1 MYICIFTNWSSLYM
15 TTLNKKS
22 CVLKKTC
29 NLMTILLILC
39 SNLHVHAGF
48 RGVVVV
54 DRLKDDKLHKWQK
67 NSLNNWIFRKVL
79 LLNLFS

>member
-1 MYICIFTNWSSLYM
+1 
-15 TTLNKKS
+15 
-22 CVLKKTC
+22 
-29 NLMTILLILC
+29 MTILLILC

-79 LLNLFS
+79 SLNLFS